1 MLYKI
6 RDSVAANT
14 TELTAETKK
23 LAVTQGIIRQWFI
36 FAPLE
41 GANLLKVKVLFHGHQ
56 LIPYNREE
64 YILPATFNNQPI
76 DEYFELSGHPYEL
89 EIKAWNEDTAK
100 AHEYNIHVNV
110 VPEELFT
117 MQVTSPGL
125 LDHIRS
131 FFGGG

>member
-89 EIKAWNEDTAK
+89 EICLL
-100 AHEYNIHVNV
+100 Y
-110 VPEELFT
+110 
-117 MQVTSPGL
+117 TSPSPR
-125 LDHIRS
+125 D
-131 FFGGG
+131 